1 MLHPTF
7 AVPALDLTGRK
18 LELHV
23 EYHIRV
29 RERIGVVEWRGVESR
44 ALIVIKIFYNVAH
57 KAPSKNYQTI
67 P

>member
-29 RERIGVVEWRGVESR
+29 RERIGVERSGAS
-44 ALIVIKIFYNVAH
+44 H
-57 KAPSKNYQTI
+57 
-67 P
+67 

>member
-1 MLHPTF
+1 MRGCSVLHPTF
-7 AVPALDLTGRK
+7 AVPALDLNERK

-29 RERIGVVEWRGVESR
+29 VEWRGVESL

-57 KAPSKNYQTI
+57 KAAS
-67 P
+67 

>member
-7 AVPALDLTGRK
+7 AVPALDLNERK

-29 RERIGVVEWRGVESR
+29 RERIGVVEWRGVEPR
-44 ALIVIKIFYNVAH
+44 IDCHKIFYNVAH
-57 KAPSKNYQTI
+57 KA
-67 P
+67 

>member
-29 RERIGVVEWRGVESR
+29 RERIGVVEWRGVGEPR
-44 ALIVIKIFYNVAH
+44 IDCH
-57 KAPSKNYQTI
+57 KNILQCCTQSSKLK
-67 P
+67 

>member
-29 RERIGVVEWRGVESR
+29 RERIGEWRGVESL

-57 KAPSKNYQTI
+57 KAPSKNY
-67 P
+67 

>member
-7 AVPALDLTGRK
+7 AVPALDLNERK

-29 RERIGVVEWRGVESR
+29 VEWRGVESL

-57 KAPSKNYQTI
+57 KATS
-67 P
+67 

>member
-29 RERIGVVEWRGVESR
+29 RERIGVVEWRGVESL

-57 KAPSKNYQTI
+57 KAAS
-67 P
+67 